1 MQSSKQG
8 MWKGYH
14 FSIEAGIRKG
24 HLFREKW
31 YIKGSG
37 VGPRGGASLYK
48 HLLSTSRG
56 SNRAPSKTKTTITI
70 TTTTTTLSPA
80 KISAAILRER
90 MRIKN
95 LHLPDETYRHW
106 ISSLHCSFQE
116 YTKLGDVHPRAQERI
131 KKTDPAEYSN
141 MTNPHTFS
149 RYKWSWLYENCVFL
163 HK

>member
-31 YIKGSG
+31 YMKGSG

-56 SNRAPSKTKTTITI
+56 SNNNNNNYNPIT
-70 TTTTTTLSPA
+70 SENQCC
-80 KISAAILRER
+80 ILRER
-90 MRIKN
+90 MQIKN

-131 KKTDPAEYSN
+131 KKMDPAEYSN